1 MRFDKEITDH
11 YLKGHE
17 KYLRN
22 VSVNCIIFGFH
33 DNELKVLLLHAKY
46 ARLLALPGGFIK
58 KTEHMDSA
66 AKQILKERTGL
77 HEIYMQQ
84 FYAFSA
90 TERSTK
96 KVNQQFLKNIG
107 VKTNESRMF
116 ERFITVGYCA
126 LVDFSKV
133 QPVTDAF

>member
-17 KYLRN
+17 EYLRN
-22 VSVNCIIFGFH
+22 VSVNCIISGFH

-46 ARLLALPGGFIK
+46 ARLPALPGGFIK
-58 KTEHMDSA
+58 KIELMDGA

-84 FYAFSA
+84 FYVFSA
-90 TERSTK
+90 TERFTK
-96 KVNQQFLKNIG
+96 KVNQQFLKPVG
-107 VKTNESRMF
+107 VKANESRMF
-116 ERFITVGYCA
+116 ERLITVSYCA

-133 QPVTDAF
+133 QPVTDVF